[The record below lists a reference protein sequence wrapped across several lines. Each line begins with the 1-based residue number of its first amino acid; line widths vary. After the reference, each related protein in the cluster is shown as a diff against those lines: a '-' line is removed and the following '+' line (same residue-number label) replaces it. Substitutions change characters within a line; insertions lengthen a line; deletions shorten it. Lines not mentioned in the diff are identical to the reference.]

1 MQRPPQRQGK
11 GHKTMHK
18 NDINNIHM
26 GSADAA
32 INTTRFWN
40 IVQESEEEAEITI
53 YGEIVARRPTDWWT
67 GEPLDGLFTS
77 PEGFLED
84 LAKVKDTR
92 NITVRINSV
101 GGDLYTAIG
110 ISNRLKELVGNTVA
124 VIDGIA
130 ASAAT
135 VIAMGCDMIK
145 AYPGSLF
152 MVHEAMTTLVGA
164 YNHREL
170 MEVNKR
176 LEAANAAAAE
186 TYHSKTK
193 LGIEKIRNIMAKESW
208 MTGRK
213 AKEDGWIDEVIEG
226 DDPEMSLSADGKM
239 LTVNGITMSVTSF
252 SNMQAII
259 PVTAIPAVRCAIPQQ
274 ETPEAVANKD
284 KKVVKE
290 VGKRMTLEELKQ
302 TDPELVEQIRVSA
315 ESAARNQ
322 AIAEERERLKGIQ
335 EIAAMVGDR
344 EMVKD
349 AMYGENACTAS
360 ELALRAMQKQAKLGM
375 QHLSDQA
382 KDFQMSGAERVS
394 AVPNG
399 GNPAPE
405 GKTGDSDMSEEDA
418 VSMIAGT
425 YKNKMQEGK

>member
-1 MQRPPQRQGK
+1 
-11 GHKTMHK
+11 MHK
-18 NDINNIHM
+18 NDFNNVHM
-26 GSADAA
+26 GPADVN
-32 INTTRFWN
+32 ISTTRFWN

-53 YGEIVARRPTDWWT
+53 YGEIVERRPTDCWT
-67 GEPLDGLFTS
+67 GEPLDGLFTT

-84 LAKVKDTR
+84 LARVKDTR

-110 ISNRLKELVGNTVA
+110 ISNRLKELAGNTVA

-135 VIAMGCDMIK
+135 VIAMGCNLIK

-252 SNMQAII
+252 SNMPAII
-259 PVTAIPAVRCAIPQQ
+259 PVTAVPGIRCAMQQQGIPD
-274 ETPEAVANKD
+274 AVANKP
-284 KKVVKE
+284 KEMKE
-290 VGKRMTLEELKQ
+290 VRKRMTLEELKQ
-302 TDPELVEQIRVSA
+302 TDPELVEQIRASA
-315 ESAARNQ
+315 QSEAKNQ
-322 AIAEERERLKGIQ
+322 AVAEERERLKGIQ
-335 EIAAMVGDR
+335 EIAAMVGDQ

-394 AVPNG
+394 AAPNG

-405 GKTGDSDMSEEDA
+405 GKTGNSDMSEEDA
-418 VSMIAGT
+418 AAMIAGT